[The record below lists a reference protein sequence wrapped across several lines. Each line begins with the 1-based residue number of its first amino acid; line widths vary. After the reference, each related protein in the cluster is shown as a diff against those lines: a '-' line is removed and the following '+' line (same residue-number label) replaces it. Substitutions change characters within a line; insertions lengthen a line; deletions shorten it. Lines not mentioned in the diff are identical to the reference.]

1 MIQYLF
7 CMFLVHSLVFSE
19 YYSQCG
25 QDKFV
30 NETFFKN
37 HRHGVF
43 VDIGAHNGISFS
55 NTYFFEKE
63 LEWTGI
69 CVEPIAHVFNQLQKN
84 RTCLC
89 ICGCISTD
97 DHNSMHSFLQIS
109 GYPEMLSGLI
119 DKFDPKHLSRILHE
133 IQEYGGSY
141 KIIDVPCYN
150 LNKILEDAGI
160 HHVNF
165 LSLDTEG
172 GEFEIL
178 QNFDFSKCQVD
189 VITVED
195 NYRIHPFISLLAD
208 KGFEFVTALNQD
220 LIFVHNNLLGGQS
233 SD

>member
-1 MIQYLF
+1 MIKYFTLAF
-7 CMFLVHSLVFSE
+7 VFFESLTFSE

-37 HRHGVF
+37 CRHGVF
-43 VDIGAHNGISFS
+43 IDIGAHNGISFS

-69 CVEPIAHVFNQLQKN
+69 CLEPIPHVFNQLQKN

-97 DHNSMHSFLQIS
+97 EHNSTHSFLQIS
-109 GYPEMLSGLI
+109 GYPEMLSGLV

-133 IQEYGGSY
+133 IQEYSGSY

-150 LNKILEDAGI
+150 LNQILEDAGI

-195 NYRIHPFISLLAD
+195 NYKIDPFIPFLISQ
-208 KGFEFVTALNQD
+208 GFEFITSLDQD
-220 LIFVHNNLLGGQS
+220 LIFVNKKANF
-233 SD
+233 

>member
-1 MIQYLF
+1 MIKYLF
-7 CMFLVHSLVFSE
+7 FIFFLPSLIFSV
-19 YYSQCG
+19 YYSQCE

-37 HRHGVF
+37 YRNGVF
-43 VDIGAHNGISFS
+43 VDIGAHDGISLS

-69 CVEPIAHVFNQLQKN
+69 CLEPLPHVFNQLQQN
-84 RTCLC
+84 RKCLC
-89 ICGCISTD
+89 LCGCISTEE
-97 DHNSMHSFLQIS
+97 HNSTQPFLQVS
-109 GYPEMLSGLI
+109 GYPEMLSGLLN
-119 DKFDPKHLSRILHE
+119 KFDPQHLSRIRHE

-141 KIIDVPCYN
+141 KIIDVTCYN
-150 LNKILEDAGI
+150 LNQLLENAGI

-178 QNFDFSKCQVD
+178 QNFDFSKCQID

-195 NYRIHPFISLLAD
+195 NYKVYPFISLLAD
-208 KGFEFVTALNQD
+208 KGFEFVTTLHQD
-220 LIFVHNNLLGGQS
+220 LIFVHKTSRWNQL